1 MIDWRYPQ
9 GWRVRSRA
17 RQGGGVA
24 EDGVVTL
31 REVLAAGLSRKD
43 VRRAVE
49 SGRWRRL
56 GRAVYRIRAMGGAD
70 PAAVRRASIRA
81 AVLSLGAGAVA
92 VFDTAAEL
100 HGIAGL
106 RLGVTIHV
114 SVPGAVAKVRVDD
127 RVQVHQLS
135 LPDDAVSAVRGIAA
149 TTPLRTAADL
159 ICRLDRFA
167 AISVLDSSLNRG
179 LLVPAD
185 LEAIPALIRGR
196 RGAVAAR
203 RYVAEADG
211 RAQSPLETR
220 VRLRCTDGRVPP
232 DDLQHPIRDT
242 DGYLLA
248 VADLAWPA
256 ARVAVEADG
265 REPHGSPDA
274 IYQDRWRQNRMA
286 NAGWTILRFTWA
298 DTLRSGYIPETVRSA
313 LRRSSRSSR
322 SSRS

>member
-1 MIDWRYPQ
+1 M
-9 GWRVRSRA
+9 G
-17 RQGGGVA
+17 

-31 REVLAAGLSRKD
+31 REVLAAGLSRAD

-49 SGRWRRL
+49 SGRWQRL
-56 GRAVYRIRAMGGAD
+56 GRAVYRIEATRGAD
-70 PAAVRRASIRA
+70 PAATRRASIRA

-106 RLGVTIHV
+106 PRGVTIHV
-114 SVPGAVAKVRVDD
+114 SVPGVGAKVRVDD
-127 RVQVHQLS
+127 RVRVHQLS
-135 LPDDAVSAVRGIAA
+135 LPDDAVTSVRGIPV

-159 ICRLDRFA
+159 ICRVDRDA
-167 AISVLDSSLNRG
+167 AVSMLDSSLNRG

-185 LEAIPALIRGR
+185 VEAIPALIRGR

-203 RYVAEADG
+203 RYLADVDG

-220 VRLRCTDGRVPP
+220 VRLRCSDGRVPP

-248 VADLAWPA
+248 VADAAWPK
-256 ARVAVEADG
+256 ARVAGEADG

-274 IYQDRWRQNRMA
+274 LFQDRWRQNRMA
-286 NAGWTILRFTWA
+286 NAGWTILRFTWP
-298 DTLRSGYIPETVRSA
+298 DTLRPDYIPATVRSA
-313 LRRSSRSSR
+313 LRRRSSR
-322 SSRS
+322 SWG